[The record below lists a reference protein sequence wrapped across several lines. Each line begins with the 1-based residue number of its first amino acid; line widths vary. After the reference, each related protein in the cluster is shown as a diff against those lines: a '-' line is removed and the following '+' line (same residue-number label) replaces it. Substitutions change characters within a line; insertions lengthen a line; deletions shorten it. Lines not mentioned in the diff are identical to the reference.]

1 MKLKE
6 KVIVIT
12 GAGSGIGRALS
23 LEVLAWGGYVAGI
36 DINPDSLSKTRE
48 LAGKNQEKFRS
59 FTLDITDKE
68 KTTALPLAVQEHFG
82 KLDGLINNA
91 GIIQRFVKVQE
102 LTEAEI
108 HRVFDINFFSTLHL
122 IRVFLPHLLERP
134 ESLIANVSSMG
145 GFLPVPGQTIYGAS
159 KAAVKLLTEGLYAEL
174 KDTPVQVASILPGAI
189 DTNITENSGL
199 ERPKN
204 ADAYRFKA
212 LDASKAAE
220 IIVRGIEQN
229 QLKILVG
236 SDASMMD
243 KLYRLAPKYAVDL
256 IAKKMKSLLR

>member
-1 MKLKE
+1 M
-6 KVIVIT
+6 
-12 GAGSGIGRALS
+12 
-23 LEVLAWGGYVAGI
+23 
-36 DINPDSLSKTRE
+36 
-48 LAGKNQEKFRS
+48 
-59 FTLDITDKE
+59 
-68 KTTALPLAVQEHFG
+68 
-82 KLDGLINNA
+82 
-91 GIIQRFVKVQE
+91 QE
-102 LTEAEI
+102 LTDAEI

-122 IRVFLPHLLERP
+122 IRVFLPQLLERP

-174 KDTPVQVASILPGAI
+174 KDTPVQVVSILPGAI
-189 DTNITENSGL
+189 DTKITENSGL

-204 ADAYRFKA
+204 ADASRFKA